1 MKVIES
7 WVLRIADNDRT
18 WIGLGWLRPSKHQ
31 RLGCDYI
38 LFSSLLLSLPG
49 IAVGAGLIWYF
60 LGNVEPQIWLM
71 LFLITTTVE
80 LLLHGLF
87 AHYWNRR
94 ANTLAGSL

>member
-7 WVLRIADNDRT
+7 WVLRIADSDRT

-31 RLGCDYI
+31 RLGYDYV

-49 IAVGAGLIWYF
+49 IAVCAGLIWYF
-60 LGNVEPQIWLM
+60 LGNVEPRIWLM

-87 AHYWNRR
+87 ARYWNRR
-94 ANTLAGSL
+94 ASTLAASL